1 MKSKIVALAAA
12 VSLSLGVGGVALVEN
27 SNAATSR
34 VSVGQA
40 RSYPVL
46 TLGAKGNSVEV
57 LQRLLN
63 ANGAE
68 LKVDGSFGHATVAA
82 VNAYQR
88 KQHLDVDGS
97 VGPATWSK
105 LLPVLKYGATG
116 ASVKALQQTLSD
128 RGQRLAADGSFGPE
142 TRKSVKAFQKA
153 NGLAAD
159 GSVGPLT
166 WRVLIGGAQ
175 RPHPKAPVT
184 KSPTAKPPVS
194 KPSTPS
200 SPAKGTWVAMD
211 QLQTG
216 TGGKYS
222 CGPTSIAMVL
232 VGKGKSLPG
241 YGGPDNYAKAV
252 ANLRNASGT
261 TPSGTGANGMERAL
275 ERYGVHDQR
284 TKNTATALKAAREG
298 KPVILNGYTRNLPW
312 LGGNDGHYIVVRGY
326 DAATGKYQVLD
337 PWKGRSVE
345 TTAGVLTRF
354 GNSTGDPRGGSWREH
369 HIIS

>member
-1 MKSKIVALAAA
+1 MKSRIVALAAT
-12 VSLSLGVGGVALVEN
+12 VSLSLGVGGVAVVQ
-27 SNAATSR
+27 SSHAVAPR
-34 VSVGQA
+34 VSATQA
-40 RSYPVL
+40 AAYPTL
-46 TLGAKGNSVEV
+46 TRGTQGNAVEV

-63 ANGAE
+63 ANGAK
-68 LKVDGSFGHATVAA
+68 LGVDGKFGNATHAA
-82 VNAYQR
+82 VISFQR
-88 KQHLDVDGS
+88 KKQLATDGS
-97 VGPATWSK
+97 VGPQTWSK
-105 LLPVLKYGATG
+105 LLPVLKYGAKNS
-116 ASVKALQQTLSD
+116 SVTALQQTLTD
-128 RGQRLAADGSFGPE
+128 QGHRTTADGSFGPD
-142 TRKSVKAFQKA
+142 TRNAVKAFQKA
-153 NGLAAD
+153 HGLAAD

-166 WRVLIGGAQ
+166 WRVLLGSAQ
-175 RPHPKAPVT
+175 GPHPKPPVT
-184 KSPTAKPPVS
+184 KPPTPKNP
-194 KPSTPS
+194 T
-200 SPAKGTWVAMD
+200 KGTWVAMD

-222 CGPTSIAMVL
+222 CGPTSVAMVL

-252 ANLRNASGT
+252 ANLRNVSGT

-275 ERYGVHDQR
+275 EKYGVQDQR

-369 HIIS
+369 HIIN